1 MEVKM
6 DIKKL
11 ILSIGKEKHKD
22 KEITTSY
29 LMGALAKR
37 KRLSLK
43 MTQQEVAKDIC
54 SISYLSKFESNK
66 LIPNDAF
73 LNSLMEKM
81 DIKKWDMYALKNS
94 KDLLIK
100 ATKSYFKYD
109 RDGYKEVYEMV
120 EGIDNNHCVDTII
133 IGWNLLNDNYE
144 KAKELIENN
153 QKISSSMDNDTL
165 WLFTYFSCV
174 YLLKTKEY
182 GTLSELISCIEG
194 PYFCDELRILF
205 LNLYYDYYIET
216 KRPIVAKE
224 VYDKL
229 IVEYKNKL
237 LVKRIND
244 TVLSLSFLF
253 MNEGEYDKAIEIIA
267 NVISD
272 DKEFDISKYNYILA
286 KTYYRLNKLICA
298 KEYLDQI
305 DIYDS
310 YYEYV
315 IDMKYNIANDKQKV
329 VEEVV
334 TFKNMN
340 NYSFYAEYLL
350 KSQANTLTRDDFRS
364 KEFVS
369 YYLSKDVY
377 TKIDILCKER
387 EFLIGINRY
396 KEAIN
401 VTRKIEI
408 MKRPGV

>member
-133 IGWNLLNDNYE
+133 IGWNLLNDNYD

-182 GTLSELISCIEG
+182 GTLS
-194 PYFCDELRILF
+194 
-205 LNLYYDYYIET
+205 
-216 KRPIVAKE
+216 
-224 VYDKL
+224 
-229 IVEYKNKL
+229 
-237 LVKRIND
+237 
-244 TVLSLSFLF
+244 
-253 MNEGEYDKAIEIIA
+253 
-267 NVISD
+267 
-272 DKEFDISKYNYILA
+272 
-286 KTYYRLNKLICA
+286 
-298 KEYLDQI
+298 
-305 DIYDS
+305 
-310 YYEYV
+310 
-315 IDMKYNIANDKQKV
+315 
-329 VEEVV
+329 
-334 TFKNMN
+334 
-340 NYSFYAEYLL
+340 
-350 KSQANTLTRDDFRS
+350 
-364 KEFVS
+364 
-369 YYLSKDVY
+369 
-377 TKIDILCKER
+377 
-387 EFLIGINRY
+387 
-396 KEAIN
+396 
-401 VTRKIEI
+401 
-408 MKRPGV
+408 